1 MDTQQKQNAKER
13 KITDI
18 VQNVKDVYLS
28 DGSMATLLD
37 FERVLDELDIY
48 AFKYWSLGE
57 LIHGPEIKK
66 YLVTCGF
73 MWPEDMMPDPRGAK
87 RLIPFDCKVTYEK
100 TTIKVPMA
108 PKSADDFR
116 DGTKK
121 PKLIEKNV
129 WIVNI
134 TMPKSLMDDIKT
146 GSLELENQTIDL
158 GELDDAYQD
167 DLDQQQGDKETE
179 DTEQSEE
186 EENYEQ
192 Q

>member
-1 MDTQQKQNAKER
+1 MDNTESKQER

-18 VQNVKDVYLS
+18 VQNVKDIYLS

-57 LIHGPEIKK
+57 LISGPEIKK
-66 YLVTCGF
+66 YLVSCSF
-73 MWPEDMMPDPRGAK
+73 MWPENMMPDPRGGK
-87 RLIPFDCKVTYEK
+87 RLLPFDGKVTYEK

-108 PKSADDFR
+108 VKSADDYR
-116 DGTKK
+116 DGAKK
-121 PKLIEKNV
+121 PKLIEKSV
-129 WIVNI
+129 WIVTI

-146 GSLELENQTIDL
+146 GSLEMENQTIDL

-167 DLDQQQGDKETE
+167 DLDQAQGDEETVEMDNKEE
-179 DTEQSEE
+179 VD
-186 EENYEQ
+186 NYEQ